1 MAIKE
6 GPGTMKE
13 RPVQTRWP
21 VVKGL
26 TAGTTKQKGTVLN
39 LTTEISLVSSKDKI
53 GL

>member
-1 MAIKE
+1 MAIQE

-21 VVKGL
+21 VTEGL
-26 TAGTTKQKGTVLN
+26 IAGTTRQKGTN
-39 LTTEISLVSSKDKI
+39 LFLTPQKTLVGKKDKK